1 MKSSRGLRPGSKVCS
16 EHKHDWQYLS
26 LGDLEPSEFFPKSIS
41 WGFLAFS
48 YGHVTCHVKKK
59 LKMKEIGEFQLVRIY
74 FVRINKLAFLIP
86 NLLRLEWMYAK
97 FKIKVFNNSRLNL
110 GIWNDIFS
118 HNFLLKC
125 KGRSFRMWSVRN
137 IWYELE
143 KCYCS
148 ISFLKRATNCT
159 IIYDF

>member
-1 MKSSRGLRPGSKVCS
+1 MVFSRKNGIQVNFSPKVYREDFLR
-16 EHKHDWQYLS
+16 
-26 LGDLEPSEFFPKSIS
+26 
-41 WGFLAFS
+41 LAMVTW
-48 YGHVTCHVKKK
+48 HVTWKK

-97 FKIKVFNNSRLNL
+97 FKIKVLNNSRLNL

-148 ISFLKRATNCT
+148 ISFLKRATNFT

>member
-1 MKSSRGLRPGSKVCS
+1 MLKKIHGLFKEKWNS
-16 EHKHDWQYLS
+16 
-26 LGDLEPSEFFPKSIS
+26 SEFFPKSIS

-48 YGHVTCHVKKK
+48 YGQVTCHVNKNWKWRK
-59 LKMKEIGEFQLVRIY
+59 LALQLVRIY

-86 NLLRLEWMYAK
+86 NLLRLGWMYAK
-97 FKIKVFNNSRLNL
+97 FKIKVLNNSRLNL

-148 ISFLKRATNCT
+148 ISFLKRATNFT
-159 IIYDF
+159 IIYDYNNLRSQ